1 MNQMMTYMKSNN
13 TIYNYILSWIKTN
26 RFHILAWCIFMV
38 YESLAIFMAT
48 GISGHILNYI
58 LHYAL
63 NIALFYFHAQLILP
77 ASFKK
82 PVHRL
87 WLVPVSIIFELCL
100 YLLISY
106 FIDLLLANFTTVNS
120 TTEVSFDQRF
130 LFGSIWRAIYFIG
143 FSSGYYFL
151 KNYYRQRRT
160 TEMLQK
166 QALEQIIREK
176 QMTIDLAQ
184 AKNAYLRAQ
193 INPHFLFNTL
203 NFIYNQVRTTSPIGA
218 NAILLL
224 SNIMRHAIELDE
236 HSRLKPMA
244 GEIQQTRNLIALWQ
258 LRQRVPTFIEFHAD
272 EITEQF
278 SFIPLVLLTL
288 TENIFKHGDLTK
300 HDHPATISITYSAGL
315 FEITTDNLVS
325 EESHAIGLH
334 SGLQNI
340 KQRLAYAFGETARLE
355 YSREADD
362 HFKVVVKARFT

>member
-1 MNQMMTYMKSNN
+1 MKFNN
-13 TIYNYILSWIKTN
+13 TICNHILSWIKTN
-26 RFHILAWCIFMV
+26 CFHLLAWCFFMV

-77 ASFKK
+77 ASFKR

-100 YLLISY
+100 YLLLSY
-106 FIDLLLANFTTVNS
+106 FIDLTLAYFTSVNS
-120 TTEVSFDQRF
+120 TNEVLFDQHF
-130 LFGSIWRAIYFIG
+130 FFGSIWRAIYFIG

-151 KNYYRQRRT
+151 KNYYRERRT

-203 NFIYNQVRTTSPIGA
+203 NFIYNQVRTSSAVGA

-224 SNIMRHAIELDE
+224 SNIMRHAIEQNE
-236 HSRLKPMA
+236 SSGLKPIE

-258 LRQRVPTFIEFHAD
+258 IRQRAPTFIEFDAD

-300 HDHPATISITYSAGL
+300 CDHPAKISITFRKGL
-315 FEITTDNLVS
+315 FRIATHNLVR
-325 EESHAIGLH
+325 EESNAMGLQ

-340 KQRLAYAFGETARLE
+340 KQRLNYAFGETALLK
-355 YSREADD
+355 YGREPSS
-362 HFKVVVKARFT
+362 HFKVIVEVSCPTEQSL